1 MGGVCVSATAPVTS
15 VRPSQGSSPTNRTV
29 RAPGLQTRETVDS
42 KTRPRAALP
51 VTTELGAKCK
61 LRETVVDG
69 IFVSVPVALVR
80 TNAIRP
86 QTGAEFRRVHPFP
99 GSPPVTQAKSPEPEA
114 PERRRGLPPPVS
126 LLQDLAVTERALRC
140 RPRLRDT
147 CQRPPRSPPQV
158 CGGTSSTDLTGRK
171 PA

>member
-1 MGGVCVSATAPVTS
+1 M
-15 VRPSQGSSPTNRTV
+15 
-29 RAPGLQTRETVDS
+29 
-42 KTRPRAALP
+42 
-51 VTTELGAKCK
+51 TTELGAKCK

-69 IFVSVPVALVR
+69 IFVSVPVGLVR
-80 TNAIRP
+80 TNEIRP
-86 QTGAEFRRVHPFP
+86 QTGSEFRRVHPFP

-171 PA
+171 PAQSKKLTSTPSPVPQTRGPVRSQSPFGFLVRPPDGP